1 MATADS
7 GSGPGPATGKKPST
21 STGAGSKAKAGKGR
35 TATVTL
41 ITGDRVVVTAGNAK
55 TDNKAADAKTAD
67 NRTAGTRTADN
78 RTAGT
83 KKADAENADV
93 SKANGKKS
101 RDEAVRGKGA
111 SGERT
116 RGAGSADTE
125 VVRIVRGAGREQVT
139 ISVRREAGHV
149 FVVPQDAQELIDAG
163 RLDRRLFDVTRLVE
177 DKYDDAHRTSLPLI
191 VGYRPGRAN
200 ARTAGGPFT
209 GLARDRRAL
218 PTVDGEAFRTP
229 KSRASRLWSALTGGT
244 GVGGD
249 RRARDGRVN
258 ARTTAVP
265 AVSHVWLDAKVRPTL
280 DKSVPQIGAPTMWRA
295 GYTGKGVKVAVLDT
309 GVDQTHPDLKGV
321 EVLEKNF
328 TDAPDAKD
336 RLGHGTHV
344 ASTLA
349 GTGAK
354 SGGRYKGV
362 APGVRILDGKVI
374 AEGEDGGSDS
384 SILAGMEWAVANGAK
399 IVNMSLGS
407 LDTPG
412 TEPLE
417 EAVTRLSGKALFVVA
432 AGNDGPGP
440 GTLNAP
446 GSTPEALTVGSVDK
460 NDDIAENSSRGPN
473 ADGVIKPDLT
483 APGVD
488 ITAAASSQVPDQTAT
503 DGYVS
508 LSGTSMATPHVS
520 GSAAMLLQQH
530 PTWSGA
536 RLKAVLTSS
545 AEPNPK
551 LTAYQQ
557 GAGRVDL
564 TRAVSASVVSSPGSL
579 SFGTQAWPHT
589 DDKPVNRTLTYRNYG
604 TESVTLALSTTAAD
618 PAGRPG
624 PAGMFTV
631 KDRKLT
637 VPAGGSAKT
646 TVTVDTKLGSADGAY
661 GGTVLAKGDGQVVH
675 TGLTVDREV
684 ESYDV
689 TVKHLDSDGTY
700 STHYATTLTDRAT
713 QEKFT
718 VPFRTGPATVR
729 LPKGTYALES
739 SVYGPTTSFAAFVQ
753 PKLKLG
759 ADQTVTLDT
768 RKAEPVAVTAPDP
781 GARLTTA
788 NIAYEDQAAG
798 IAANWNLSG
807 STVICTATIGT
818 ASPTFHAQYVG
829 LFKAPGAAGKK
840 TDYRLAFGRSGTW
853 FPGLKRA
860 VSKAEVAEVR
870 FGLGASVTGRKGTL
884 SAMPTDVDGNG
895 PALAP
900 TSELKLPASGT
911 SYLNT
916 KDLRWSWAM
925 AQLDDTGEPALT
937 YGTDPVAYKAGKRS
951 TLRFNTGVVGPDLK
965 AEEGQGARRAGNAVD
980 AYVRLFNDGAGHA
993 GESPVT
999 GGFTRLESGG
1009 RTVAEGGP
1017 GALIAD
1023 LSPAAAPYRL
1033 TMEATRA
1040 AKHTSTSTKVAAAWT
1055 FTSAKTPEEEPTALP
1070 LSTVRLAPELALNGT
1085 APAGGTLT
1093 VPLKVAGAAAGS
1105 GKIATLTV
1113 KVSYD
1118 AGRTWKA
1125 VAVTTDTKG
1134 ARTASVRHPA
1144 TAKAVSYRVYLK
1156 DTSGNTMTETIT
1168 NAYRLAP

>member
-1 MATADS
+1 MAAVVSGALVAGVATADS
-7 GSGPGPATGKKPST
+7 GSGPGLTTGKKPST
-21 STGAGSKAKAGKGR
+21 STSAGSKGKAGKDR

-41 ITGDRVVVTAGNAK
+41 ITGDRVVVTTGNEK
-55 TDNKAADAKTAD
+55 TDGERTDDKTAD
-67 NRTAGTRTADN
+67 GEKADREKAGGEKALDHTRDQEARGKKARDKKTHG
-78 RTAGT
+78 TESAGT
-83 KKADAENADV
+83 K
-93 SKANGKKS
+93 
-101 RDEAVRGKGA
+101 
-111 SGERT
+111 
-116 RGAGSADTE
+116 
-125 VVRIVRGAGREQVT
+125 VVQLLRGAGREQAT

-191 VGYRPGRAN
+191 VGYRPGRVN
-200 ARTAGGPFT
+200 ALTAGGPFQ
-209 GLARDRRAL
+209 GLARERRAL
-218 PTVDGEAFRTP
+218 PAVGGEAFRTP
-229 KSRASRLWSALTGGT
+229 KSQVSGLWSALTGGT
-244 GVGGD
+244 GVGGE
-249 RRARDGRVN
+249 RRAREGRTN

-336 RLGHGTHV
+336 RMGHGTHV

-374 AEGEDGGSDS
+374 SEEEGGGTDS
-384 SILAGMEWAVANGAK
+384 SIAAGMEWAVAQGAK

-432 AGNDGPGP
+432 AGNDGPEP
-440 GTLNAP
+440 GTVNAP

-460 NDDIAENSSRGPN
+460 SDDIAEDSGRGPN
-473 ADGVIKPDLT
+473 ADGVTKPDLT
-483 APGVD
+483 APGVA
-488 ITAAASSQVPDQTAT
+488 ITAAASSQAPDQDAT
-503 DGYVS
+503 DGYIS
-508 LSGTSMATPHVS
+508 LSGTSMATPHVA
-520 GSAAMLLQQH
+520 GAAAMLLQQH

-536 RLKAVLTSS
+536 RLKAVLTGS

-551 LTAYQQ
+551 LTAHQQ

-589 DDKPVNRTLTYRNYG
+589 DDRPVGKTLTYRNHG
-604 TESVTLALSTTAAD
+604 TKPVTLALSTATVG

-631 KDRKLT
+631 KDSKLT
-637 VPAGGSAKT
+637 VPAGGTAKT
-646 TVTVDTKLGSADGAY
+646 TVTVDTKLGSTDGAY
-661 GGTVLAKGDGQVVH
+661 GGTVLAAGNGQSVR
-675 TGLTVDREV
+675 TGLIVDREV

-689 TVKHLDSDGTY
+689 TVKHLDINGAN
-700 STHYATTLTDRAT
+700 STHYVTTFTDRAT
-713 QEKFT
+713 QKKFT

-729 LPKGTYALES
+729 LPKGTYVLES
-739 SVYGPTTSFAAFVQ
+739 SVYGPTTTFAAFVQ

-759 ADQTVTLDT
+759 ADQAITLDT
-768 RKAEPVAVTAPDP
+768 RKAKPVAVTAPDP
-781 GARLTTA
+781 GARLTA
-788 NIAYEDQAAG
+788 SNIAYEDQTAG
-798 IAANWNLSG
+798 IAANWNLG
-807 STVICTATIGT
+807 DNTVIRTAGIGT

-829 LFKAPGAAGKK
+829 LFEAPGTAGGK
-840 TDYRLAFGRSGTW
+840 TDYRLAFGRTGNW
-853 FPGLKRA
+853 FPGLQHA
-860 VSKAEVAEVR
+860 VTKAEVAEVKY
-870 FGLGASVTGRKGTL
+870 GLGASVTGRKGTL
-884 SAMPTDVDGNG
+884 SALPTDVHGNG

-916 KDLRWSWAM
+916 KNLRWSWAM
-925 AQLDDTGEPALT
+925 AQLDDAGEPAIT
-937 YGTDPVAYKAGKRS
+937 YGTDPVTYTAGKRS
-951 TLRFNTGVVGPDLK
+951 TLNFNTGVVGPDLK
-965 AEEGQGARRAGNAVD
+965 AEEGQGARRAGNSMD

-993 GESPVT
+993 GESPMT

-1023 LSPAAAPYRL
+1023 LPSAAAPYRL

-1040 AKHTSTSTKVAAAWT
+1040 AKDTSTSTKVAVAWT
-1055 FTSAKTPEEEPTALP
+1055 FISAKTPDEEPTALP
-1070 LSTVRLAPELALNGT
+1070 LSTVRLAPKLALNGT
-1085 APAGGTLT
+1085 APAGGTLA

-1125 VAVTTDTKG
+1125 ATVTTDTKG